1 MLTIDNITSGYGK
14 VPALDSIS
22 VDVGEGELVTII
34 GSNGAGKST
43 LLKTVSG
50 LIRPTAGTVTFDG
63 KDITRSRP
71 DQIVAKGLVHC
82 PEGRHV
88 FPELSVLDN
97 LRMAAHVNR
106 KAFDTQ
112 LDEVL
117 TLFPRLGERRTQIGG
132 SLSGGEQQMLA
143 IGRTLM
149 ANPKLVMLDEPSL
162 GLAPIIVE
170 QVLDVAVAIRDSGR
184 TVLLV
189 EQNAELA
196 LEASDRAYVLE
207 RGRVV
212 DSGPARELMNSPT
225 IQKAYL
231 AG

>member
-1 MLTIDNITSGYGK
+1 MLTIENLTSGYGK

-22 VDVGEGELVTII
+22 VEVGEGELVTII

-63 KDITRSRP
+63 RDISRSRP
-71 DQIVAKGLVHC
+71 DQIVAAGLVHC

-106 KAFDTQ
+106 KAFDQQ

-149 ANPKLVMLDEPSL
+149 AGPKLVMLDEPSL

-212 DSGPARELMNSPT
+212 DSGPARDLMNSPT

>member
-1 MLTIDNITSGYGK
+1 MLTIENLTSGYGK

-22 VDVGEGELVTII
+22 IEVGEGELVTII

-63 KDITRSRP
+63 RDITRSRP
-71 DQIVAKGLVHC
+71 DQIVAAGLVHC

-106 KAFDTQ
+106 KSFDQQ

-149 ANPKLVMLDEPSL
+149 AGPKLVMLDEPSL

-212 DSGPARELMNSPT
+212 DSGPARDLMNSPT